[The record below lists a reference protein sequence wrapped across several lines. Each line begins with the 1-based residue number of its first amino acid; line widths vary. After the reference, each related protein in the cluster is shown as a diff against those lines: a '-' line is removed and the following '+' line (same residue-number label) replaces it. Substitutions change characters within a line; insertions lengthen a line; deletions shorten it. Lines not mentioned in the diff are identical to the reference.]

1 MENKLFTRSTLRLV
15 PLNCLNI
22 VMLYRNQEIGENGHE
37 SKERETGAPIRLDA
51 EAQAHIEKHRY
62 VHCY

>member
-1 MENKLFTRSTLRLV
+1 M
-15 PLNCLNI
+15 
-22 VMLYRNQEIGENGHE
+22 MLYRNQEIGENGHE

-51 EAQAHIEKHRY
+51 EAKAHIEKHRY